1 MGAVTVTV
9 ADAEAVHGGPPGWVS
24 CVHVAVKVRGPGAAG
39 VKSAFRCVVSSYWG
53 SRVSARSGGPAIWIE
68 GSVTDV
74 RLPLSTPMKSTTG
87 CVAATDC
94 VGDVSGS
101 SVNSNLSGGT

>member
-9 ADAEAVHGGPPGWVS
+9 AVAEAVHGGPPAWVS
-24 CVHVAVKVRGPGAAG
+24 CVHVAVKVSGPGAAG
-39 VKSAFRCVVSSYWG
+39 VKPTFRCVVSSYCG
-53 SRVSARSGGPAIWIE
+53 SRVTARPGGPVIWME

-74 RLPLSTPMKSTTG
+74 RLPLSTPMKSATG

-94 VGDVSGS
+94 VGEVSGS
-101 SVNSNLSGGT
+101 SVNSKRSGAT